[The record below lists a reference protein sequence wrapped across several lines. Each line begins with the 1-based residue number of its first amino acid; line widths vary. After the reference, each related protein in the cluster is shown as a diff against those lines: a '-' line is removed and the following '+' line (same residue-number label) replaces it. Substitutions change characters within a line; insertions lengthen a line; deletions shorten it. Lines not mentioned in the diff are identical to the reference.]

1 MYNEDMKQIA
11 SFSLGDLDMNSF
23 NTQLHSDEN
32 FEPTQDQ
39 ILELLQE
46 AAEIQDTQ
54 RQEEVRQTFFGDLF
68 PEGHTDE
75 AYDAW
80 RESQIHGGIWG

>member
-1 MYNEDMKQIA
+1 
-11 SFSLGDLDMNSF
+11 MNSF
-23 NTQLHSDEN
+23 NTQIQCDEN
-32 FEPTQDQ
+32 FEPTQEQ

-46 AAEIQDTQ
+46 AAEIQDAQ
-54 RQEEVRQTFFGDLF
+54 RQEEVRETFFDDLF
-68 PEGHTDE
+68 DEGHTDV

>member
-1 MYNEDMKQIA
+1 
-11 SFSLGDLDMNSF
+11 MNSF
-23 NTQLHSDEN
+23 NSQLHSDEN

-46 AAEIQDTQ
+46 AAEIQDAQ

>member
-1 MYNEDMKQIA
+1 MKQIA
-11 SFSLGDLDMNSF
+11 SFSLGDLAMNSF

-46 AAEIQDTQ
+46 AAEIEDAQ

>member
-11 SFSLGDLDMNSF
+11 SFSLGDLAMNSF

-46 AAEIQDTQ
+46 AAEIQDAQ

-80 RESQIHGGIWG
+80 RESQIHGGIWN

>member
-46 AAEIQDTQ
+46 AAEIQDNQ
-54 RQEEVRQTFFGDLF
+54 RQQEVRQTFFGDLF

>member
-11 SFSLGDLDMNSF
+11 SFSLGDLAMNSF

-46 AAEIQDTQ
+46 AAEIQDAQ

-80 RESQIHGGIWG
+80 RESQIHDGIWG

>member
-1 MYNEDMKQIA
+1 
-11 SFSLGDLDMNSF
+11 MNSF
-23 NTQLHSDEN
+23 NTQIQCDEFSSDN
-32 FEPTQDQ
+32 PSPDQ
-39 ILELLQE
+39 VLELMRE
-46 AAEIQDTQ
+46 AAEIEDAR

>member
-1 MYNEDMKQIA
+1 MKQIA
-11 SFSLGDLDMNSF
+11 SFSLGDLAMNSF

-46 AAEIQDTQ
+46 AAEIQDAQ

>member
-11 SFSLGDLDMNSF
+11 SFSLGDLTMNSF

-32 FEPTQDQ
+32 FEPTQEQ

-46 AAEIQDTQ
+46 AAEIQDAQ

-80 RESQIHGGIWG
+80 RESQIHGGIWC

>member
-1 MYNEDMKQIA
+1 
-11 SFSLGDLDMNSF
+11 MNSF

-46 AAEIQDTQ
+46 AAEIQDAQ

>member
-1 MYNEDMKQIA
+1 
-11 SFSLGDLDMNSF
+11 MNSF
-23 NTQLHSDEN
+23 NTQIQCDEN

-46 AAEIQDTQ
+46 AAEIEDAQ
-54 RQEEVRQTFFGDLF
+54 RQQEVRQTFFGDLF

-80 RESQIHGGIWG
+80 RESQIHDGIWN

>member
-1 MYNEDMKQIA
+1 
-11 SFSLGDLDMNSF
+11 MNSF
-23 NTQLHSDEN
+23 NTQIQCDEFDN
-32 FEPTQDQ
+32 PTAADWQEFGEWSAAQD
-39 ILELLQE
+39 
-46 AAEIQDTQ
+46 AQ
-54 RQEEVRQTFFGDLF
+54 RLEEVRETFFGELF